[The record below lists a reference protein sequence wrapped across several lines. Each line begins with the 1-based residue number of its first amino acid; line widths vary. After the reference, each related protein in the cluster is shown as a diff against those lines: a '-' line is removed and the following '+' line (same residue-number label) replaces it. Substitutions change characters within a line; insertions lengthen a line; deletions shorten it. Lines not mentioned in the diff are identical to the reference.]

1 MLRYYAIA
9 TGIVFAVAIIATAWV
24 NRDLI
29 RIKIASVNVRV
40 PPKAGDPY
48 GLGGLSH
55 GALRGDAPWA
65 LSALPDC
72 LHQRAESS
80 GSLDY
85 VRSHLPAGVAPVP
98 AGSKLVYGP
107 CTISVADGEAYV
119 TRGSDRLRI
128 PPHVQLYRAPGVLA
142 LLRSSGSNGELRV
155 YDDVTKQQ

>member
-9 TGIVFAVAIIATAWV
+9 TAIVLTIAVIATAWS

-40 PPKAGDPY
+40 PPKAGDPW
-48 GLGGLSH
+48 GMGGVSR
-55 GALRGDAPWA
+55 GVLRGDAPWA

-80 GSLDY
+80 GSLEY
-85 VRSHLPAGVAPVP
+85 VRTHMPPGVTPVP
-98 AGSKLVYGP
+98 AGSTLVYGT
-107 CTISVADGEAYV
+107 CTISVGNGEAYV
-119 TRGSDRLRI
+119 TRGPDRLRI
-128 PPHVQLYRAPGVLA
+128 PPHVEFYRAPGVLA

-155 YDDVTKQQ
+155 YDDVTKL